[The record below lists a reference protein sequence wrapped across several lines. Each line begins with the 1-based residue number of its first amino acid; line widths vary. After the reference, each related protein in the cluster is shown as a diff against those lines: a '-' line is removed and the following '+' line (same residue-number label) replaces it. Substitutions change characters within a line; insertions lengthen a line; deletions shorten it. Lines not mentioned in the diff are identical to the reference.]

1 MIDLTKK
8 LIINSYTIPTNISH
22 VTKELGDSQVDHW
35 VKNRPAIQE
44 TDSRMGKIPWR
55 RELQHTP
62 VFLPGKFHEQRS
74 LVGYS
79 AWGCKESD
87 MTEQLS
93 TAQLLEMNF
102 LSHWSSEIVLIWFS
116 FLKHI
121 STGHQILG

>member
-93 TAQLLEMNF
+93 TVQM
-102 LSHWSSEIVLIWFS
+102 S
-116 FLKHI
+116 K
-121 STGHQILG
+121 